1 MPGTDASPP
10 RGLDL
15 LREIELFQGLRP
27 NELAKVAGAA
37 QERRFESGA
46 FIYFQGDPAEHLH
59 VLIEGSVKLAQLTPE
74 GQQVIL
80 RYASPG
86 EAFAVVAVLS
96 NMRYPVSAEAAQD
109 SLTLTWGREVMKE
122 MMMQHP
128 QLALNALETLARR
141 TREFQDRVRELSTER
156 VERRIARALLRLARQ
171 TGRKIREGVL
181 IEMPLSRQDLAEM
194 TGTTLYTVSRMLSQ
208 WESRGIV
215 KSKREQVTILF
226 PHGLVTIAEDLP
238 QENVGEIELGD
249 E

>member
-1 MPGTDASPP
+1 MAGIDASPP
-10 RGLDL
+10 RGLEV

-27 NELAKVAGAA
+27 NELGKVAGAA
-37 QERRFESGA
+37 QERRFQSGA
-46 FIYFQGDPAEHLH
+46 FLYFQDDPADHLH
-59 VLIEGSVKLAQLTPE
+59 VLIEGSVKLTQLTPE

-96 NMRYPVSAEAAQD
+96 NMRYPVSAEAAED
-109 SLTLTWGREVMKE
+109 SLTMVWGREIMKE

-128 QLALNALETLARR
+128 QLALNALQVLARR

-171 TGRKIREGVL
+171 TGRKVSEGVL

-194 TGTTLYTVSRMLSQ
+194 TGTTLYTVSRTLSK

-238 QENVGEIELGD
+238 ADKTGGLED
-249 E
+249 W